1 MKNTLELQL
10 RAVRSPRVLK
20 KTDAGIPEFIDI
32 WASHHSDCSPRQWS
46 IAVKF
51 GREMVE
57 SAMKLAEGTL
67 FTVKGRLD
75 QSQDPKTKHYH
86 TFIWADE
93 ISDVVPSRKGRSG
106 PPPPDLPN
114 FPNAETTQEEAQP

>member
-1 MKNTLELQL
+1 MKNTIELQL
-10 RAVRSPRVLK
+10 RAAREPRVLK

-32 WASHHSDCSPRQWS
+32 WAVHHCDHSPHQWS

-57 SAMKLAEGTL
+57 AAMKLDKGTL

-75 QSQDPKTKHYH
+75 QSKHPTKETYH

-93 ISDVVPSRKGRSG
+93 ISEIVPSRKGRSG
-106 PPPPDLPN
+106 PPTPDLPN
-114 FPNAETTQEEAQP
+114 FPNVETEEETQP